1 MDPTTYTDAE
11 ARLAQK
17 TIELGRAERLAND
30 LWETLWEGVKQLPS
44 YPAYAEARETE
55 SDCRIEL
62 TKIQREVAA

>member
-1 MDPTTYTDAE
+1 MNPTTYTDAE

-30 LWETLWEGVKQLPS
+30 LWKTLWEEVQQLPS
-44 YPAYAEARETE
+44 YPAYAEARDAA

-62 TKIQREVAA
+62 TKIQREVTK